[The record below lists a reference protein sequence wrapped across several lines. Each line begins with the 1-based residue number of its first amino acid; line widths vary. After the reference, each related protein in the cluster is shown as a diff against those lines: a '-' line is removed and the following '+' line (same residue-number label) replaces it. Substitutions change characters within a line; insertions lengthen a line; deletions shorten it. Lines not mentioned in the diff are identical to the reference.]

1 MSTTPGAYSNML
13 CGVNGPGGF
22 FFKTYKGS
30 EKVSLTCHLVFS
42 LCCVAPRNRTS
53 HSVGR
58 APAII
63 VCLNVWT
70 TSRFGI

>member
-42 LCCVAPRNRTS
+42 LFVWPPEI
-53 HSVGR
+53 GL
-58 APAII
+58 PI
-63 VCLNVWT
+63 VWAEHQP
-70 TSRFGI
+70 S